1 MLFEHIKYASRG
13 PPTKSS
19 LNNVLTRPCFL
30 ALCNIILI
38 KGFLRLEIAIEHELH
53 HHVDRLVPCANT
65 QEFDDIAVVKPGDH
79 GVSHGDVDN
88 D

>member
-1 MLFEHIKYASRG
+1 MRCVTL
-13 PPTKSS
+13 
-19 LNNVLTRPCFL
+19 
-30 ALCNIILI
+30 ILI

-65 QEFDDIAVVKPGDH
+65 QEFDNITVVKPGDH

-88 D
+88 DEDDDGDNIDSLNDDYTKY